1 MKRPFLTLDQAREI
15 IKTYPTPFHIY
26 DERGIRATA
35 RALNAAF
42 AWDPGFK
49 EYFAVKATPTPGIL
63 KILKE
68 ARRRSSGWPTSWGR
82 SSTWTT

>member
-15 IKTYPTPFHIY
+15 VQTYPTPFHIY

-42 AWDPGFK
+42 AWC
-49 EYFAVKATPTPGIL
+49 
-63 KILKE
+63 
-68 ARRRSSGWPTSWGR
+68 R
-82 SSTWTT
+82 